1 MNCVDM
7 NCKYC
12 KARKIYT
19 HSSVLPDWIMGIYCE
34 KGRTVHTPFGDNGEP
49 VYCDFYE
56 KRKKEEN
63 HD

>member
-19 HSSVLPDWIMGIYCE
+19 HSSVLPDWIMDIYCE
-34 KGRTVHTPFGDNGEP
+34 KGQTAHIPFNDDGEP

-56 KRKKEEN
+56 KRKEEAEN
-63 HD
+63 E